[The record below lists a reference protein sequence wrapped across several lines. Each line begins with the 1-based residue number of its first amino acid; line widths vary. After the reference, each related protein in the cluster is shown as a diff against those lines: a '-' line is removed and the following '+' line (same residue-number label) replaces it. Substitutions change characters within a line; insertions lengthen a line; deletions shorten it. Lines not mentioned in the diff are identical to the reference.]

1 MQKVATQDDKWFSN
15 MRFSDVCL
23 PMRVNG
29 HWMLIIC
36 SMGHRCYTIVLFDYW
51 EISDDVK
58 NVVLETGAQLREA
71 ALAEGLLTEF
81 TVSVEKKTKWEV
93 EQVILYYK
101 KGSNL
106 ACV

>member
-1 MQKVATQDDKWFSN
+1 MD
-15 MRFSDVCL
+15 
-23 PMRVNG
+23 
-29 HWMLIIC
+29 
-36 SMGHRCYTIVLFDYW
+36 
-51 EISDDVK
+51 
-58 NVVLETGAQLREA
+58 TGAQLREA

-101 KGSNL
+101 KGGNL